1 MLLREEHLHKKDIS
15 SLASCLDRIYT
26 FLVLVLTWKRGY
38 KIIFCTLKKLDA
50 LSIQRKAQ
58 PQKEDKEEKNKR
70 NPRDEYDLNYHVLKP
85 CSYKM
90 NIYARVIISIA
101 SCFIIEY
108 IYGSNFSV
116 SFK

>member
-1 MLLREEHLHKKDIS
+1 MRENAKKQEETNQWNFWWVLLREEHLDKKDIS

-58 PQKEDKEEKNKR
+58 PQKEDKEEKNK
-70 NPRDEYDLNYHVLKP
+70 
-85 CSYKM
+85 
-90 NIYARVIISIA
+90 
-101 SCFIIEY
+101 
-108 IYGSNFSV
+108 
-116 SFK
+116 